1 MAERSVLFYELNFM
15 FMLFQEYPPSSNEN
29 RLHYNAGLGQRRI
42 TFVRDREATNF
53 TEKLEE
59 EYPKMAN
66 IGGFELLRTAGSRSA
81 PLEVI
86 TPPQSGYNVDHLANG
101 YLGQAICYIRPIQ
114 TTLST
119 ETEEVSTCTLILIS
133 VNNIFTR
140 VYIMCVSQWR
150 DNVGLNHLQSTYLSF
165 FTYCDDIKAS
175 LILKSRD
182 FNLIYPVNLEH
193 QKQYKFDDMLFR
205 GQLYNMYSYCGRS
218 LTILLCVVNEVGIL

>member
-1 MAERSVLFYELNFM
+1 MLWNSQWQSVQFYSMSLIFCLC
-15 FMLFQEYPPSSNEN
+15 LFQEYPPSSNEN

-119 ETEEVSTCTLILIS
+119 ETEEVSTLILIS

-150 DNVGLNHLQSTYLSF
+150 V
-165 FTYCDDIKAS
+165 I
-175 LILKSRD
+175 
-182 FNLIYPVNLEH
+182 
-193 QKQYKFDDMLFR
+193 M
-205 GQLYNMYSYCGRS
+205 
-218 LTILLCVVNEVGIL
+218 